1 MNELLNKFYNIS
13 EKIIS
18 HSGMGKYNTVRK
30 GGRWIRSL
38 LKSNFV
44 EIEGHKMY
52 LDPSDSLKLSI
63 NQSFEELETK
73 LVKDIIKDGNTIVD
87 IGANIGY
94 FTLIFARLVGE
105 KGEVFAFEPEP
116 NNFNLLKKNIEINNY
131 KNVNLINKA
140 ASNKSGKIKLYIDD
154 FNSGGHSLI
163 AQIRNKQHIEI
174 ESIKLDDFFDTNK
187 KIDFIKIDAEGA
199 ELEVLKG
206 MSTLL
211 NKNDDIK
218 ILLEY
223 NPLVFKSFNV
233 TPQKYID
240 LLMGFNFKIYK
251 FDEKT
256 ENLKRINSY
265 NDLEKI
271 KFGNW
276 INLFCIKHD
285 KFF

>member
-18 HSGMGKYNTVRK
+18 HSGMGKYNTVQK

-38 LKSNFV
+38 LTSNFV

-52 LDPSDSLKLSI
+52 LDPLDSLKLSI

-163 AQIRNKQHIEI
+163 AQIPNKQHIEI

-218 ILLEY
+218 ILLEF
-223 NPLVFKSFNV
+223 NPFMFKSFNV